1 MYIMQEAKYEK
12 ESAEKYRQM
21 NQASQDEKVD
31 WTRMTQQWPD
41 TPERATGRGRGWST
55 QMYTPMN
62 QASQSED
69 VGGNHMSEAVK
80 HLLGIGKVRYAVTQ
94 MPSPMNQQ
102 ALMNQA
108 SQSEDVGGN
117 HMSEAVKHLLG
128 IGNVRYAVT
137 QMPSPMN
144 QQALMNQA
152 SQSEDVSGNHK
163 SEAVKHVIRIGN
175 ACYPVT
181 QMQSPMDQ
189 QTEAEVNRLLYSIF
203 MLEQSYVKA
212 RNKHANCEEVQS
224 KLDELYKLE
233 NYLKNI
239 KGADPQGLY
248 EVKNRLKKILEHA
261 KKISEAD
268 EKSNVSARIYTPM
281 QQASQAEG
289 VDWNRM
295 TQIAQRASESDNLRN
310 NPGGSMW
317 RYMEDDTRQFP
328 SEQEEITSPNRR
340 HNSPSSPPMR
350 SESRRGSW
358 STNSPYQEETRQVQ
372 AQMQLPMVQR
382 VLNTGVNPN
391 RVRNVIERRLR
402 ETGNSYPD
410 AEALMNAVLNY
421 EQNPGEL
428 NASSPHHQGRPQNP
442 QTEER
447 RNARRRSRPSHQDA
461 TRQAQAYM
469 QSPMVQSVLNTGVD
483 PDRVRNVIEK
493 RLRDTGN
500 AYPNAEDLMNAVL
513 NYRQNRGGLNAPSP
527 QDQIQGYPEI
537 CQERSNT
544 RRRSRPSTSSHQ
556 EETRNVHAQMQS
568 PMVQTILNTG
578 VDRDRVRN
586 VIERRIRDTGNAF
599 PNSDALMN
607 AVLNVGQTREV
618 LNTQYSNDQNPHV
631 IPQNASRSQPP
642 STGGRTS
649 SSQNP
654 DLEQVVSELRQ
665 KTKCKVCLDSE
676 LEVMFQPCNH
686 LCCCRS
692 CGERVETCPVCRS
705 PIERRVRTLI
715 P

>member
-1 MYIMQEAKYEK
+1 MDPRIQEYLEGLVSK
-12 ESAEKYRQM
+12 
-21 NQASQDEKVD
+21 DE
-31 WTRMTQQWPD
+31 P
-41 TPERATGRGRGWST
+41 TGRGRGWST

-128 IGNVRYAVT
+128 IGKVRYAVT

-163 SEAVKHVIRIGN
+163 SEAVKHVLRIGN
-175 ACYPVT
+175 ACYAVT
-181 QMQSPMDQ
+181 QMHSPMDQ

-212 RNKHANCEEVQS
+212 RNKHANFEEVQS

-295 TQIAQRASESDNLRN
+295 TQIAQRASESDNLRI

-358 STNSPYQEETRQVQ
+358 STNSR
-372 AQMQLPMVQR
+372 
-382 VLNTGVNPN
+382 
-391 RVRNVIERRLR
+391 
-402 ETGNSYPD
+402 NSYPD

-493 RLRDTGN
+493 RIRDTGN

-607 AVLNVGQTREV
+607 AVLNFGQTREV

-649 SSQNP
+649 SSQNQ

-665 KTKCKVCLDSE
+665 KTKCKVCLDFE

-705 PIERRVRTLI
+705 PIESRVRTLI